1 MPKVSFD
8 QPLEMLAACHERIE
22 RELVTLEGL
31 CAHLQ
36 QSGCDAQARSVAQ
49 GVLRYFDTA
58 GEMHHRDEDDDL
70 FPLMRTR
77 AAAQGRPEI
86 AAVIDELER
95 EHATM
100 HSQWQRLR
108 ARLGA
113 IAGGEGELDHEEVTR
128 FAWLYRRH
136 MEREGAA
143 VMPFA
148 RQALDAI
155 QVAALGERMAARR
168 SGLAS
173 TN

>member
-22 RELVTLEGL
+22 RE
-31 CAHLQ
+31 
-36 QSGCDAQARSVAQ
+36 
-49 GVLRYFDTA
+49 
-58 GEMHHRDEDDDL
+58 
-70 FPLMRTR
+70 
-77 AAAQGRPEI
+77 
-86 AAVIDELER
+86 
-95 EHATM
+95 HATM

-108 ARLGA
+108 ARLDA